1 MKKIFQTLCLL
12 LAATMAAA
20 CDNTESTTPL
30 GPIGEAPAEDD
41 PNAEHIYLW
50 PEGNMPTETNYTV
63 NNGNYQD
70 DPDFRPNMPAER
82 LCSVVETKA
91 HLWRSVW
98 RNWAGKALW

>member
-70 DPDFRPNMPAER
+70 TRI
-82 LCSVVETKA
+82 SVPIWFGIPCRTGRK
-91 HLWRSVW
+91 
-98 RNWAGKALW
+98 

>member
-63 NNGNYQD
+63 I
-70 DPDFRPNMPAER
+70 
-82 LCSVVETKA
+82 SVPIWFGIPCRTGRK
-91 HLWRSVW
+91 
-98 RNWAGKALW
+98 